1 LRLNTAL
8 ISLAK
13 AHKKSFVEKMYV
25 MISQLDKPLGTDIDS
40 IIRYQQ
46 SALHSVISADE
57 KTSKDYDVFKDMVKV
72 DVVKRFRLLYS
83 TVKNFDRS
91 VNEKV
96 GDVLSVKKAL
106 EEAFGIK
113 NDTEVLERSKS
124 SLESIVRELADL
136 QVKHSLLE
144 ERMKKLEKDESYL
157 SFLDRREAL
166 QSEISS
172 VKSEIYQNFYL
183 IDKPLRKFRHSV
195 QKNTEV
201 EEKFIDMFLES
212 PIEALVKTG
221 NFTLLNSVLVK
232 LRADILEGKL
242 EMKNKEKIAQ
252 GIKAVVDHD
261 AFKELIARYS
271 FLEEELDRLEDDR
284 KVKEVL
290 KSKEEVKSELEL
302 VVRSIEAKKEELE
315 RIKKLVEK
323 MEVSVKGR
331 TDRLEKTII
340 SYTH

>member
-1 LRLNTAL
+1 
-8 ISLAK
+8 
-13 AHKKSFVEKMYV
+13 
-25 MISQLDKPLGTDIDS
+25 
-40 IIRYQQ
+40 
-46 SALHSVISADE
+46 
-57 KTSKDYDVFKDMVKV
+57 
-72 DVVKRFRLLYS
+72 
-83 TVKNFDRS
+83 
-91 VNEKV
+91 
-96 GDVLSVKKAL
+96 
-106 EEAFGIK
+106 
-113 NDTEVLERSKS
+113 
-124 SLESIVRELADL
+124 LADL

-166 QSEISS
+166 QSEISG

-195 QKNTEV
+195 QKNAEV
-201 EEKFIDMFLES
+201 EEFIDMFLES

-221 NFTLLNSVLVK
+221 NFMLLNSVLVK

-271 FLEEELDRLEDDR
+271 SLEEELDRLEDDR

-290 KSKEEVKSELEL
+290 KSKDEVKSELEL

-331 TDRLEKTII
+331 TDRLEKIV
-340 SYTH
+340 SCTH

>member
-1 LRLNTAL
+1 
-8 ISLAK
+8 
-13 AHKKSFVEKMYV
+13 
-25 MISQLDKPLGTDIDS
+25 
-40 IIRYQQ
+40 
-46 SALHSVISADE
+46 
-57 KTSKDYDVFKDMVKV
+57 
-72 DVVKRFRLLYS
+72 
-83 TVKNFDRS
+83 
-91 VNEKV
+91 
-96 GDVLSVKKAL
+96 
-106 EEAFGIK
+106 
-113 NDTEVLERSKS
+113 
-124 SLESIVRELADL
+124 LADL

-166 QSEISS
+166 QSEISG

-195 QKNTEV
+195 QKNAEV

-212 PIEALVKTG
+212 PIEALVRTG

-271 FLEEELDRLEDDR
+271 SLEEELDRLEDDR
-284 KVKEVL
+284 VKEVL
-290 KSKEEVKSELEL
+290 KSKDEVGSELEL

-331 TDRLEKTII
+331 TDRLEETII